1 VVHHIS
7 PYPYTVQYT
16 SFVAPKGM
24 KNPDLTTTK
33 ATIQALGGKVRD
45 DADFKVGFEV
55 AHVRKGSQEISFTPD
70 EELANAIQR
79 SSVGSKRQTAKLTS
93 STAAPAISSG
103 KVPNPPAKN
112 FKLVKVHV
120 TKQGGLTRRSDR

>member
-1 VVHHIS
+1 
-7 PYPYTVQYT
+7 
-16 SFVAPKGM
+16 M
-24 KNPDLTTTK
+24 KNPNVTTTK
-33 ATIQALGGKVRD
+33 ATIQALGGKVRA

-79 SSVGSKRQTAKLTS
+79 SSVGSKRQTAKMAGN
-93 STAAPAISSG
+93 TAAPPTSSG
-103 KVPNPPAKN
+103 KVPNPPAKT
-112 FKLVKVHV
+112 FKLVKVHA